1 MKDTT
6 VASRYAHALFTVTE
20 KRGETEQALAD
31 LQGLAKTL
39 EPGTRAGDLLRAPLV
54 LLADKRKVVVEV
66 LGART
71 LRSVALFVDLL
82 LRKKRL
88 TDFVDIV
95 TQFEALVEHKQG
107 VRRAHVTSAVPL
119 TSDEMTRLHKELE
132 RYTMSKIKL
141 TSDVDARL
149 LGGALVRIGDRV
161 IDRSVHTLLASIRK
175 TLQEPSV

>member
-31 LQGLAKTL
+31 LQGLASALT
-39 EPGTRAGDLLRAPLV
+39 PGTAAGNLLRSPLV

-71 LRSVALFVDLL
+71 LRSIALFVDLL

-88 TDFVDIV
+88 VDFPGIV
-95 TQFEALVEHKQG
+95 EQFEALVEHKQG

-119 TSDEMTRLHKELE
+119 TADETSRLHKELE
-132 RYTMSKIKL
+132 RYTMSRIKL

-161 IDRSVHTLLASIRK
+161 IDRSVRTLLDSIREN
-175 TLQEPSV
+175 LQETSV